1 MKKYLFKRA
10 MIVDDTKLDRFIS
23 ANMIKRDSF
32 AEEIFEFN
40 SVATALD
47 HLHST
52 MNVPDAFPQIIF
64 LDINMPVM
72 DGFDFLDNYQL
83 LPSSVQKLCSVIMIS
98 STNSP
103 EDFNRINAYPSVRFF
118 FEKPL
123 SEKILFKLRMCLRD
137 EVVI

>member
-1 MKKYLFKRA
+1 

-52 MNVPDAFPQIIF
+52 MNVPAAFPQIIF

-72 DGFDFLDNYQL
+72 DGFDFLDNYQR

-103 EDFNRINAYPSVRFF
+103 DDFNRINTYPSVRFF

>member
-1 MKKYLFKRA
+1 MKQTLQNQSKSNRKF
-10 MIVDDTKLDRFIS
+10 V
-23 ANMIKRDSF
+23 F
-32 AEEIFEFN
+32 AIWEVEF
-40 SVATALD
+40 L
-47 HLHST
+47 
-52 MNVPDAFPQIIF
+52 PAFPEIIF

-72 DGFDFLDNYQL
+72 DGFDFLDNYQR

-103 EDFNRINAYPSVRFF
+103 DDFNRINAYPSVRFF